1 MAPKHSTATKVALGD
16 IATKQAELSECPLVK
31 VMYFLL
37 NRDATGV
44 GNLSVHKKTHS
55 HRTHK
60 TSVSLAKLP
69 FKDGQKTKKLARKF
83 EEGQDVLARWFYV
96 FICSV
101 CNSGP
106 EYLKRLPLRCYCS
119 SSRRTRAGKLWPI
132 ARPPLRRGKRRGRR
146 PRRTLQ
152 TSNPEIDGEEEP
164 KDDCQFSGLDT
175 DLVSNL
181 DQEVQLNHLKN
192 SITNYFGAAGRMA
205 CGEKYRVLARRVT
218 LDGKVQYLV
227 EWEGVTASDA
237 EEKLEESHQT
247 VKTMERAMEKM
258 KEELRRAKTE
268 FSEKSRLGKRAEQ
281 QRNEALINAEKLT
294 VAFQQNKDI
303 FSEKLKKLCENEGR
317 LKSNLVQCESEREEL
332 QKKCFALEQE
342 MEGMRRHVRKLNEGS
357 SKDQV
362 TLSNMEAEKTEL
374 LSALTESNQKI
385 SILESELTAKDKI
398 LEEKGSLKR
407 ENQELRTLTT
417 QQSERLVECQREIEE
432 TQSELASLEDAEEKL
447 EESHQTMKTMERAME
462 KMKEEL
468 RRVKTEFSEQS
479 RLGKRKLN
487 EGSSKDQVTLSNMEA
502 EKTELLSALT
512 ESNQKISILESELT
526 AKDKILEEKGSLK
539 RENQELRTLTT
550 QQSERLV
557 ECQRE
562 IEETQ
567 SELASLES
575 ILSQLNNR
583 EVEVGTINTKPS
595 SSNHSLSSS
604 SLGNSS
610 EQTKAL
616 VQDLRLQ
623 LSEKE
628 AEIQKLQEESTFRK
642 AAQHLSQMSQGSR
655 SSTETELS
663 SMKPEKK
670 YQQLQPLILGL
681 EEEKRRQES
690 QIRKLQSQLVE
701 AEAEICSLQT
711 RMDQRTSQF
720 QEIQNEL
727 LDKAAEADKLEQEMK
742 KRNSQ
747 LSAMEK
753 QLAEKSSAYSTAV
766 SRTSDLELELM
777 ESNNQ
782 IQSLKRIL
790 KKEQKDIL
798 LAGENAQKLHIEQCK
813 ELEGKIEMLQ
823 SDVEQKQLKL
833 KEQARML
840 SILQQDSEAK
850 HRRVESLESA
860 LAQTRQE
867 LEIKTKRNGE
877 AFQDF
882 QDQAEQAAEK
892 IRYLEA
898 ALSTCK
904 DELKFYL
911 REVEDHKE
919 HFEMQLRKKS
929 EEGHL
934 LQKELKCSMLTLQE
948 TSEQNVLLQ
957 QTLQQQQQ
965 MLQQGSGRIGEL
977 EDSQGE
983 LERQVSKLEQDLQ
996 KQKQAAKEE
1005 LGNTEE
1011 KLRKVCQESEDKERQ
1026 RTQLLEAQLM
1036 KVRGEL
1042 VDTMGQLQELSDV
1055 LQKTQLSAGEKEA
1068 AIEKLATELR
1078 ECKGE
1083 LEDRNNKLL
1092 DMDQALKERQW
1103 KLKQRAGQITK
1114 LDVTVRAHKNEME
1127 QKIIGLEAQ
1136 VKEGH
1141 RLIESLE
1148 ERLEFAKEQLQE
1160 KHRFEKEALEL
1171 GKQVR
1176 LAREQLQHTHLE
1188 LQEAGRQGER
1198 LAQEL
1203 DETIQLSQEKE
1214 ANTIRLAEE
1223 LGATQARSRQVEVQ
1237 MLAKLK
1243 ALQEEMEQLREAHRQ
1258 ELSGLQESQA
1268 KLLMS
1273 TGTLSSSLKS
1283 TQDNLNERLHEIKR
1297 ELEEAERNILNLQA
1311 ELHIRDGVI
1320 QAAKEALVIKESEVA
1335 RLQAKISS
1343 YERTVGLQNTSSLSM
1358 LSFVGQSNARVNE
1371 SLMQTQSSFRDL
1383 RQSRSAS
1390 DTNPHCSDTDSLDL
1404 PRSIAGSLEDSVM
1417 LLIKSNKGLQ
1427 GSIEND
1433 GTCIQDESSFN
1444 PLTYTVADETLIDS
1458 DVSDSD
1464 KPDLDTLSGML
1475 RFINNEMTEQASF
1488 HRSAGLPGLKKITDH
1503 QVL

>member
-1 MAPKHSTATKVALGD
+1 MFHNREEDLTA
-16 IATKQAELSECPLVK
+16 
-31 VMYFLL
+31 
-37 NRDATGV
+37 N
-44 GNLSVHKKTHS
+44 
-55 HRTHK
+55 
-60 TSVSLAKLP
+60 
-69 FKDGQKTKKLARKF
+69 
-83 EEGQDVLARWFYV
+83 VLAIR
-96 FICSV
+96 
-101 CNSGP
+101 
-106 EYLKRLPLRCYCS
+106 KRLKSTEKSLQNLGEELKDNSSEHSDYSSQCSFPVGLTLEDLDWPDEAEPLSSSQHITRSRRMAEHKRPSNSAGANTSSRVRANGQVHCHNCMTLSFSGLSS
-119 SSRRTRAGKLWPI
+119 SSRMIELENKKL
-132 ARPPLRRGKRRGRR
+132 RK
-146 PRRTLQ
+146 TLSVIQ
-152 TSNPEIDGEEEP
+152 EENNSLISENH
-164 KDDCQFSGLDT
+164 QLLT
-175 DLVSNL
+175 DLESVQFELTDSKSKIRLLESTLTSKVVSVPEL
-181 DQEVQLNHLKN
+181 EDQIIGLEAEVEAQENAL
-192 SITNYFGAAGRMA
+192 R
-205 CGEKYRVLARRVT
+205 
-218 LDGKVQYLV
+218 
-227 EWEGVTASDA
+227 DA

-258 KEELRRAKTE
+258 KEELRRVKTE
-268 FSEKSRLGKRAEQ
+268 FSEQSRLGKRAEQ

-342 MEGMRRHVRKLNEGS
+342 MEGMRRHIRKLKEG
-357 SKDQV
+357 
-362 TLSNMEAEKTEL
+362 
-374 LSALTESNQKI
+374 
-385 SILESELTAKDKI
+385 
-398 LEEKGSLKR
+398 
-407 ENQELRTLTT
+407 
-417 QQSERLVECQREIEE
+417 C
-432 TQSELASLEDAEEKL
+432 
-447 EESHQTMKTMERAME
+447 
-462 KMKEEL
+462 
-468 RRVKTEFSEQS
+468 
-479 RLGKRKLN
+479 
-487 EGSSKDQVTLSNMEA
+487 SKDQVTLSNMEA

-583 EVEVGTINTKPS
+583 EVEVGTINTKSS
-595 SSNHSLSSS
+595 SSNHSLSS

-628 AEIQKLQEESTFRK
+628 AEIQKLQAK
-642 AAQHLSQMSQGSR
+642 AAQHLSQMSQGST
-655 SSTETELS
+655 SSTQTELS

-727 LDKAAEADKLEQEMK
+727 LDKAAEANKLEREMK

-747 LSAMEK
+747 LLAVEK

-777 ESNNQ
+777 ENNNQ

-790 KKEQKDIL
+790 KKEQKDAL
-798 LAGENAQKLHIEQCK
+798 LAGENAQTLHIEQCK

-850 HRRVESLESA
+850 HRRVESLQSA

-867 LEIKTKRNGE
+867 LEIKTKRNDE
-877 AFQDF
+877 AFRDF

-919 HFEMQLRKKS
+919 HFEMQLQKKS
-929 EEGHL
+929 EEVHL
-934 LQKELKCSMLTLQE
+934 LQKEMKCSMLTLQE
-948 TSEQNVLLQ
+948 TSEQNMLLQ

-977 EDSQGE
+977 EDSQAE
-983 LERQVSKLEQDLQ
+983 LERQVSKLEQELQ

-1026 RTQLLEAQLM
+1026 MKMEMDDCRNKLTEVEKELLKLRRDSNTKASQLDLLECTLHETQGQLDKKSDLVVDLEEKLHRSEADRRNSLQRTQLLEAQLM

-1042 VDTMGQLQELSDV
+1042 VDTMGQLQELSDM
-1055 LQKTQLSAGEKEA
+1055 LQKTQLSVGEKEA

-1083 LEDRNNKLL
+1083 LEDRNNELL

-1103 KLKQRAGQITK
+1103 ELKQRAGQITK
-1114 LDVTVRAHKNEME
+1114 LDVTVRDHKNEME
-1127 QKIIGLEAQ
+1127 QKIIGLEAE
-1136 VKEGH
+1136 VKEGQK
-1141 RLIESLE
+1141 LIESLE
-1148 ERLEFAKEQLQE
+1148 EKLQFAKKQLQE
-1160 KHRFEKEALEL
+1160 KHMFEKDSLELTRDQLQRTQLELQEARRQGGQLVQELDKTNQEKVGLLDEIQELIKTHLREKNKFEMEALEL
-1171 GKQVR
+1171 EKQVR

-1214 ANTIRLAEE
+1214 VNTIRLAEE

-1237 MLAKLK
+1237 MQAKLK
-1243 ALQEEMEQLREAHRQ
+1243 ALQEEMEQLQEAHRQ
-1258 ELSGLQESQA
+1258 ELLGLQESQA

-1320 QAAKEALVIKESEVA
+1320 QAANEALVIKESEVA

-1358 LSFVGQSNARVNE
+1358 LSFVGQSNAHVNE
-1371 SLMQTQSSFRDL
+1371 SVMQTQSSFRDL

-1404 PRSIAGSLEDSVM
+1404 PRSIADSLENSIM
-1417 LLIKSNKGLQ
+1417 PLMKSNKGLQ

-1458 DVSDSD
+1458 DVSDSG

-1475 RFINNEMTEQASF
+1475 RFINNEMTEPASF
-1488 HRSAGLPGLKKITDH
+1488 HRSAVLPGLKQITDH
-1503 QVL
+1503 QKKKKRASTGKS

>member
-1 MAPKHSTATKVALGD
+1 MFHNREEDLTA
-16 IATKQAELSECPLVK
+16 
-31 VMYFLL
+31 
-37 NRDATGV
+37 N
-44 GNLSVHKKTHS
+44 
-55 HRTHK
+55 
-60 TSVSLAKLP
+60 
-69 FKDGQKTKKLARKF
+69 
-83 EEGQDVLARWFYV
+83 VLAIR
-96 FICSV
+96 
-101 CNSGP
+101 
-106 EYLKRLPLRCYCS
+106 KRLKSTEKSLQNLGEELKDNSSEHSDYSSQCSFPVGLTLEDLDWPDEAEPLSSSQHITRSRRMAEHKRPSNSAGANTSSRVRANGQVHCHNCMTLSFSGLSS
-119 SSRRTRAGKLWPI
+119 SSRMIELENKKL
-132 ARPPLRRGKRRGRR
+132 RK
-146 PRRTLQ
+146 TLSVIQ
-152 TSNPEIDGEEEP
+152 EENNSLISENH
-164 KDDCQFSGLDT
+164 QLLT
-175 DLVSNL
+175 DLESVQFELTDSKSKIRLLESTLTSKVVSVPEL
-181 DQEVQLNHLKN
+181 EDQIIGLEAEVEAQENAL
-192 SITNYFGAAGRMA
+192 R
-205 CGEKYRVLARRVT
+205 
-218 LDGKVQYLV
+218 
-227 EWEGVTASDA
+227 DA

-258 KEELRRAKTE
+258 KEELRRVKTE
-268 FSEKSRLGKRAEQ
+268 FSEQSRLGKRAEQ

-342 MEGMRRHVRKLNEGS
+342 MEGMRRHIRKLKEG
-357 SKDQV
+357 
-362 TLSNMEAEKTEL
+362 
-374 LSALTESNQKI
+374 
-385 SILESELTAKDKI
+385 
-398 LEEKGSLKR
+398 
-407 ENQELRTLTT
+407 
-417 QQSERLVECQREIEE
+417 C
-432 TQSELASLEDAEEKL
+432 
-447 EESHQTMKTMERAME
+447 
-462 KMKEEL
+462 
-468 RRVKTEFSEQS
+468 
-479 RLGKRKLN
+479 
-487 EGSSKDQVTLSNMEA
+487 SKDQVTLSNMEA

-583 EVEVGTINTKPS
+583 EVEVGTINTKSS
-595 SSNHSLSSS
+595 SSNHSLSS

-628 AEIQKLQEESTFRK
+628 AEIQKLQAK
-642 AAQHLSQMSQGSR
+642 AAQHLSQMSQGST
-655 SSTETELS
+655 SSTQTELS
-663 SMKPEKK
+663 SMKPAEKK

-727 LDKAAEADKLEQEMK
+727 LDKAAEANKLEREMK

-747 LSAMEK
+747 LLAVEK

-777 ESNNQ
+777 ENNNQ

-790 KKEQKDIL
+790 KKEQKDAL
-798 LAGENAQKLHIEQCK
+798 LAGENAQTLHIEQCK

-850 HRRVESLESA
+850 HRRVESLQSA

-867 LEIKTKRNGE
+867 LEIKTKRNDE
-877 AFQDF
+877 AFRDF

-919 HFEMQLRKKS
+919 HFEMQLQKKS
-929 EEGHL
+929 EEVHL
-934 LQKELKCSMLTLQE
+934 LQKEMKCSMLTLQE
-948 TSEQNVLLQ
+948 TSEQNMLLQ

-977 EDSQGE
+977 EDSQAE
-983 LERQVSKLEQDLQ
+983 LERQVSKLEQELQ

-1026 RTQLLEAQLM
+1026 MKMEMDDCRNKLTEVEKELLKLRRDSNTKASQLDLLECTLHETQGQLDKKSDLVVDLEEKLHRSEADRRNSLQRTQLLEAQLM

-1042 VDTMGQLQELSDV
+1042 VDTMGQLQELSDM
-1055 LQKTQLSAGEKEA
+1055 LQKTQLSVGEKEA

-1083 LEDRNNKLL
+1083 LEDRNNELL

-1103 KLKQRAGQITK
+1103 ELKQRAGQITK
-1114 LDVTVRAHKNEME
+1114 LDVTVRDHKNEME
-1127 QKIIGLEAQ
+1127 QKIIGLEAE
-1136 VKEGH
+1136 VKEGQK
-1141 RLIESLE
+1141 LIESLE
-1148 ERLEFAKEQLQE
+1148 EKLQFAKKQLQE
-1160 KHRFEKEALEL
+1160 KHMFEKDSLELTRDQLQRTQLELQEARRQGGQLVQELDKTNQEKVGLLDEIQELIKTHLREKNKFEMEALEL
-1171 GKQVR
+1171 EKQVR

-1214 ANTIRLAEE
+1214 VNTIRLAEE

-1237 MLAKLK
+1237 MQAKLK
-1243 ALQEEMEQLREAHRQ
+1243 ALQEEMEQLQEAHRQ
-1258 ELSGLQESQA
+1258 ELLGLQESQA

-1320 QAAKEALVIKESEVA
+1320 QAANEALVIKESEVA

-1358 LSFVGQSNARVNE
+1358 LSFVGQSNAHVNE
-1371 SLMQTQSSFRDL
+1371 SVMQTQSSFRDL

-1404 PRSIAGSLEDSVM
+1404 PRSIADSLENSIM
-1417 LLIKSNKGLQ
+1417 PLMKSNKGLQ

-1458 DVSDSD
+1458 DVSDSG

-1475 RFINNEMTEQASF
+1475 RFINNEMTEPASF
-1488 HRSAGLPGLKKITDH
+1488 HRSAVLPGLKQITDH
-1503 QVL
+1503 QHQ

>member
-1 MAPKHSTATKVALGD
+1 MFHNREEDLTA
-16 IATKQAELSECPLVK
+16 
-31 VMYFLL
+31 
-37 NRDATGV
+37 N
-44 GNLSVHKKTHS
+44 
-55 HRTHK
+55 
-60 TSVSLAKLP
+60 
-69 FKDGQKTKKLARKF
+69 
-83 EEGQDVLARWFYV
+83 VLAIR
-96 FICSV
+96 
-101 CNSGP
+101 
-106 EYLKRLPLRCYCS
+106 KRLKSTEKSLQNLGEELKDNSSEHSDYSSQCSFPVGLTLEDLDWPDEAEPLSSSQHITRSRRMAEHKRPSNSAGANTSSRVRANGQVHCHNCMTLSFSGLSS
-119 SSRRTRAGKLWPI
+119 SSRMIELENKKL
-132 ARPPLRRGKRRGRR
+132 RK
-146 PRRTLQ
+146 TLSVIQ
-152 TSNPEIDGEEEP
+152 EENNSLISENH
-164 KDDCQFSGLDT
+164 QLLT
-175 DLVSNL
+175 DLESVQFELTDSKSKIRLLESTLTSKVVSVPEL
-181 DQEVQLNHLKN
+181 EDQIIGLEAEVEAQENAL
-192 SITNYFGAAGRMA
+192 R
-205 CGEKYRVLARRVT
+205 
-218 LDGKVQYLV
+218 
-227 EWEGVTASDA
+227 DA

-258 KEELRRAKTE
+258 KEELRRVKTE
-268 FSEKSRLGKRAEQ
+268 FSEQSRLGKRAEQ

-342 MEGMRRHVRKLNEGS
+342 MEGMRRHIRKLKEG
-357 SKDQV
+357 
-362 TLSNMEAEKTEL
+362 
-374 LSALTESNQKI
+374 
-385 SILESELTAKDKI
+385 
-398 LEEKGSLKR
+398 
-407 ENQELRTLTT
+407 
-417 QQSERLVECQREIEE
+417 C
-432 TQSELASLEDAEEKL
+432 
-447 EESHQTMKTMERAME
+447 
-462 KMKEEL
+462 
-468 RRVKTEFSEQS
+468 
-479 RLGKRKLN
+479 
-487 EGSSKDQVTLSNMEA
+487 SKDQVTLSNMEA

-583 EVEVGTINTKPS
+583 EVEVGTINTKSS
-595 SSNHSLSSS
+595 SSNHSLSS

-628 AEIQKLQEESTFRK
+628 AEIQKLQAK
-642 AAQHLSQMSQGSR
+642 AAQHLSQMSQGST
-655 SSTETELS
+655 SSTQTELS
-663 SMKPEKK
+663 SMKPAEKK

-727 LDKAAEADKLEQEMK
+727 LDKAAEANKLEREMK

-747 LSAMEK
+747 LLAVEK

-777 ESNNQ
+777 ENNNQ

-790 KKEQKDIL
+790 KKEQKDAL
-798 LAGENAQKLHIEQCK
+798 LAGENAQTLHIEQCK

-850 HRRVESLESA
+850 HRRVESLQSA

-867 LEIKTKRNGE
+867 LEIKTKRNDE
-877 AFQDF
+877 AFRDF

-919 HFEMQLRKKS
+919 HFEMQLQKKS
-929 EEGHL
+929 EEVHL
-934 LQKELKCSMLTLQE
+934 LQKEMKCSMLTLQE
-948 TSEQNVLLQ
+948 TSEQNMLLQ

-977 EDSQGE
+977 EDSQAE
-983 LERQVSKLEQDLQ
+983 LERQVSKLEQELQ

-1026 RTQLLEAQLM
+1026 MKMEMDDCRNKLTEVEKELLKLRRDSNTKASQLDLLECTLHETQGQLDKKSDLVVDLEEKLHRSEADRRNSLQRTQLLEAQLM

-1042 VDTMGQLQELSDV
+1042 VDTMGQLQELSDM
-1055 LQKTQLSAGEKEA
+1055 LQKTQLSVGEKEA

-1083 LEDRNNKLL
+1083 LEDRNNELL

-1103 KLKQRAGQITK
+1103 ELKQRAGQITK
-1114 LDVTVRAHKNEME
+1114 LDVTVRDHKNEME
-1127 QKIIGLEAQ
+1127 QKIIGLEAE
-1136 VKEGH
+1136 VKEGQK
-1141 RLIESLE
+1141 LIESLE
-1148 ERLEFAKEQLQE
+1148 EKLQFAKKQLQE
-1160 KHRFEKEALEL
+1160 KHMFEKDSLELTRDQLQRTQLELQEARRQGGQLVQELDKTNQEKVGLLDEIQELIKTHLREKNKFEMEALEL
-1171 GKQVR
+1171 EKQVR

-1214 ANTIRLAEE
+1214 VNTIRLAEE

-1237 MLAKLK
+1237 MQAKLK
-1243 ALQEEMEQLREAHRQ
+1243 ALQEEMEQLQEAHRQ
-1258 ELSGLQESQA
+1258 ELLGLQESQA

-1320 QAAKEALVIKESEVA
+1320 QAANEALVIKESEVA

-1358 LSFVGQSNARVNE
+1358 LSFVGQSNAHVNE
-1371 SLMQTQSSFRDL
+1371 SVMQTQSSFRDL

-1404 PRSIAGSLEDSVM
+1404 PRSIADSLENSIM
-1417 LLIKSNKGLQ
+1417 PLMKSNKGLQ

-1458 DVSDSD
+1458 DVSDSG

-1475 RFINNEMTEQASF
+1475 RFINNEMTEPASF
-1488 HRSAGLPGLKKITDH
+1488 HRSAVLPGLKQITDH
-1503 QVL
+1503 QKKKKRASTGKS

>member
-1 MAPKHSTATKVALGD
+1 MFQNREENLTANVVA
-16 IATKQAELSECPLVK
+16 I
-31 VMYFLL
+31 
-37 NRDATGV
+37 R
-44 GNLSVHKKTHS
+44 
-55 HRTHK
+55 
-60 TSVSLAKLP
+60 
-69 FKDGQKTKKLARKF
+69 
-83 EEGQDVLARWFYV
+83 
-96 FICSV
+96 
-101 CNSGP
+101 
-106 EYLKRLPLRCYCS
+106 KRLKCTEQSLQNLGEELKDNSSDHSDYSSQCSFPVGLTLEDLDWPDEAEPLSSSQHITRSRRMAEHKRPSNSAGANTSSRSFSGLSS
-119 SSRRTRAGKLWPI
+119 SSRMIELENEKLRKKLSVI
-132 ARPPLRRGKRRGRR
+132 
-146 PRRTLQ
+146 Q
-152 TSNPEIDGEEEP
+152 EENNSLISENH
-164 KDDCQFSGLDT
+164 QLLT
-175 DLVSNL
+175 DLESVQFELTDSKSKIRILESTLTSKVVSVPEL
-181 DQEVQLNHLKN
+181 EDQIIGLEAEVEAQENAL
-192 SITNYFGAAGRMA
+192 R
-205 CGEKYRVLARRVT
+205 
-218 LDGKVQYLV
+218 
-227 EWEGVTASDA
+227 DA

-342 MEGMRRHVRKLNEGS
+342 MEGMRRHIRKLNEGS

-374 LSALTESNQKI
+374 LCALNESNQKI

-398 LEEKGSLKR
+398 LEER
-407 ENQELRTLTT
+407 
-417 QQSERLVECQREIEE
+417 
-432 TQSELASLEDAEEKL
+432 
-447 EESHQTMKTMERAME
+447 
-462 KMKEEL
+462 
-468 RRVKTEFSEQS
+468 
-479 RLGKRKLN
+479 
-487 EGSSKDQVTLSNMEA
+487 
-502 EKTELLSALT
+502 
-512 ESNQKISILESELT
+512 
-526 AKDKILEEKGSLK
+526 GSLK

-604 SLGNSS
+604 LGNSS

-623 LSEKE
+623 LSVKE
-628 AEIQKLQEESTFRK
+628 AEIQKLQAESTFRK
-642 AAQHLSQMSQGSR
+642 AAQHLSQTNQGSA
-655 SSTETELS
+655 SSTQTELS

-727 LDKAAEADKLEQEMK
+727 LDKAAEANKLEQEMK

-753 QLAEKSSAYSTAV
+753 QLAEKSNAYSTAV

-833 KEQARML
+833 KEQARIL
-840 SILQQDSEAK
+840 SVLQQDSKAK

-860 LAQTRQE
+860 LAQTQQE
-867 LEIKTKRNGE
+867 LEIKTKRNDE
-877 AFQDF
+877 AFRDF

-919 HFEMQLRKKS
+919 HFEMQLQKKS
-929 EEGHL
+929 EEVHL
-934 LQKELKCSMLTLQE
+934 LQKEMKCSMLTLQE

-965 MLQQGSGRIGEL
+965 MLLQGSGRIGEL
-977 EDSQGE
+977 EDSQTE
-983 LERQVSKLEQDLQ
+983 LERQVSKLEQELQ

-1011 KLRKVCQESEDKERQ
+1011 KLRKVYQESEDKERQ
-1026 RTQLLEAQLM
+1026 MKMEMDDCRNKLMEVEKELLRLRRDSNTKASQLDLLECTLHETQGQLDKKSDLVIDLEEKLHRSEADRRNSLQRTLLLEAQLM

-1055 LQKTQLSAGEKEA
+1055 LQKTQLSTGEKEA

-1083 LEDRNNKLL
+1083 LEDRNNELL

-1103 KLKQRAGQITK
+1103 ELKQRADQITK

-1127 QKIIGLEAQ
+1127 QKIIGLEAE

-1148 ERLEFAKEQLQE
+1148 ERLEFTKEQLQE

-1176 LAREQLQHTHLE
+1176 LAQEQLQHTHLE

-1223 LGATQARSRQVEVQ
+1223 LGAAQARSRQVEVQ
-1237 MLAKLK
+1237 MQAKLK

-1258 ELSGLQESQA
+1258 ELLGLQESQA

-1320 QAAKEALVIKESEVA
+1320 QAANEALVIKESEVA

-1358 LSFVGQSNARVNE
+1358 LSFVGQCNAHVNE

-1383 RQSRSAS
+1383 HQSRSAS

-1404 PRSIAGSLEDSVM
+1404 PRSIADSLEDSM
-1417 LLIKSNKGLQ
+1417 MPLIKSNKGMQ

-1475 RFINNEMTEQASF
+1475 RFINNEMTEPASF
-1488 HRSAGLPGLKKITDH
+1488 HRSAGLPGLKQITDH
-1503 QVL
+1503 QKKRASTLKSKRNSLS

>member
-1 MAPKHSTATKVALGD
+1 
-16 IATKQAELSECPLVK
+16 
-31 VMYFLL
+31 
-37 NRDATGV
+37 
-44 GNLSVHKKTHS
+44 
-55 HRTHK
+55 
-60 TSVSLAKLP
+60 
-69 FKDGQKTKKLARKF
+69 
-83 EEGQDVLARWFYV
+83 
-96 FICSV
+96 
-101 CNSGP
+101 
-106 EYLKRLPLRCYCS
+106 
-119 SSRRTRAGKLWPI
+119 
-132 ARPPLRRGKRRGRR
+132 
-146 PRRTLQ
+146 
-152 TSNPEIDGEEEP
+152 
-164 KDDCQFSGLDT
+164 
-175 DLVSNL
+175 
-181 DQEVQLNHLKN
+181 
-192 SITNYFGAAGRMA
+192 
-205 CGEKYRVLARRVT
+205 
-218 LDGKVQYLV
+218 
-227 EWEGVTASDA
+227 
-237 EEKLEESHQT
+237 
-247 VKTMERAMEKM
+247 MERAMEKM

-342 MEGMRRHVRKLNEGS
+342 MEGMRRHIRKLNEGS

-362 TLSNMEAEKTEL
+362 TLSNMEAEK
-374 LSALTESNQKI
+374 
-385 SILESELTAKDKI
+385 
-398 LEEKGSLKR
+398 
-407 ENQELRTLTT
+407 
-417 QQSERLVECQREIEE
+417 
-432 TQSELASLEDAEEKL
+432 
-447 EESHQTMKTMERAME
+447 M
-462 KMKEEL
+462 
-468 RRVKTEFSEQS
+468 
-479 RLGKRKLN
+479 
-487 EGSSKDQVTLSNMEA
+487 
-502 EKTELLSALT
+502 ELLSALT

-604 SLGNSS
+604 LGNSS

-623 LSEKE
+623 LSVKE
-628 AEIQKLQEESTFRK
+628 AEIQKLQAESTFRK
-642 AAQHLSQMSQGSR
+642 AAHHLSQTNQGSAN
-655 SSTETELS
+655 STQTELS
-663 SMKPEKK
+663 NMKPEKK

-701 AEAEICSLQT
+701 AEAEMCSLQT

-742 KRNSQ
+742 KKNSQ
-747 LSAMEK
+747 LSEMEK
-753 QLAEKSSAYSTAV
+753 QLADKSNAYSTAV

-867 LEIKTKRNGE
+867 LEIKTKRNDE
-877 AFQDF
+877 AFRDF
-882 QDQAEQAAEK
+882 QDQTEQAAEK

-898 ALSTCK
+898 ELSTCK

-919 HFEMQLRKKS
+919 HFEMQLQKKS
-929 EEGHL
+929 EEVHL
-934 LQKELKCSMLTLQE
+934 LQKEMKCSMLTLQE

-977 EDSQGE
+977 EDSQAE

-1026 RTQLLEAQLM
+1026 MKMEMDDCRNKLMEVEKELLRLRRDSNTKASQLDLLECTLHETQGQLDKKSDLVVDLEEKLHRSEADRRNSLQRTQLLEAQLM

-1042 VDTMGQLQELSDV
+1042 VDTMGQLQELSDM
-1055 LQKTQLSAGEKEA
+1055 LQKTQLSVGEKES

-1078 ECKGE
+1078 
-1083 LEDRNNKLL
+1083 
-1092 DMDQALKERQW
+1092 
-1103 KLKQRAGQITK
+1103 
-1114 LDVTVRAHKNEME
+1114 
-1127 QKIIGLEAQ
+1127 
-1136 VKEGH
+1136 
-1141 RLIESLE
+1141 
-1148 ERLEFAKEQLQE
+1148 
-1160 KHRFEKEALEL
+1160 
-1171 GKQVR
+1171 
-1176 LAREQLQHTHLE
+1176 
-1188 LQEAGRQGER
+1188 
-1198 LAQEL
+1198 
-1203 DETIQLSQEKE
+1203 
-1214 ANTIRLAEE
+1214 
-1223 LGATQARSRQVEVQ
+1223 
-1237 MLAKLK
+1237 
-1243 ALQEEMEQLREAHRQ
+1243 
-1258 ELSGLQESQA
+1258 
-1268 KLLMS
+1268 
-1273 TGTLSSSLKS
+1273 
-1283 TQDNLNERLHEIKR
+1283 
-1297 ELEEAERNILNLQA
+1297 
-1311 ELHIRDGVI
+1311 
-1320 QAAKEALVIKESEVA
+1320 
-1335 RLQAKISS
+1335 
-1343 YERTVGLQNTSSLSM
+1343 
-1358 LSFVGQSNARVNE
+1358 
-1371 SLMQTQSSFRDL
+1371 
-1383 RQSRSAS
+1383 
-1390 DTNPHCSDTDSLDL
+1390 
-1404 PRSIAGSLEDSVM
+1404 
-1417 LLIKSNKGLQ
+1417 
-1427 GSIEND
+1427 
-1433 GTCIQDESSFN
+1433 
-1444 PLTYTVADETLIDS
+1444 
-1458 DVSDSD
+1458 
-1464 KPDLDTLSGML
+1464 
-1475 RFINNEMTEQASF
+1475 
-1488 HRSAGLPGLKKITDH
+1488 
-1503 QVL
+1503 

>member
-1 MAPKHSTATKVALGD
+1 MFHNREEDLTA
-16 IATKQAELSECPLVK
+16 
-31 VMYFLL
+31 
-37 NRDATGV
+37 N
-44 GNLSVHKKTHS
+44 
-55 HRTHK
+55 
-60 TSVSLAKLP
+60 
-69 FKDGQKTKKLARKF
+69 
-83 EEGQDVLARWFYV
+83 VLAIR
-96 FICSV
+96 
-101 CNSGP
+101 
-106 EYLKRLPLRCYCS
+106 KRLKSTEKSLQNLGEELKDNSSEHSDYSSQCSFPVGLTLEDLDWPDEAEPLSSSQHITRSRRMAEHKRPSNSAGANTSSRSFSGLSS
-119 SSRRTRAGKLWPI
+119 SSRMIELENKKL
-132 ARPPLRRGKRRGRR
+132 RK
-146 PRRTLQ
+146 TLSVIQ
-152 TSNPEIDGEEEP
+152 EENNSLISENH
-164 KDDCQFSGLDT
+164 QLLT
-175 DLVSNL
+175 DLESVQFELTDSKSKIRLLESTLTSKVVSVPEL
-181 DQEVQLNHLKN
+181 EDQIIGLEAEVEAQENAL
-192 SITNYFGAAGRMA
+192 R
-205 CGEKYRVLARRVT
+205 
-218 LDGKVQYLV
+218 
-227 EWEGVTASDA
+227 DA

-258 KEELRRAKTE
+258 KEELRRVKTE
-268 FSEKSRLGKRAEQ
+268 FSEQSRLGKRAEQ

-342 MEGMRRHVRKLNEGS
+342 MEGMRRHIRKLKEG
-357 SKDQV
+357 
-362 TLSNMEAEKTEL
+362 
-374 LSALTESNQKI
+374 
-385 SILESELTAKDKI
+385 
-398 LEEKGSLKR
+398 
-407 ENQELRTLTT
+407 
-417 QQSERLVECQREIEE
+417 C
-432 TQSELASLEDAEEKL
+432 
-447 EESHQTMKTMERAME
+447 
-462 KMKEEL
+462 
-468 RRVKTEFSEQS
+468 
-479 RLGKRKLN
+479 
-487 EGSSKDQVTLSNMEA
+487 SKDQVTLSNMEA

-583 EVEVGTINTKPS
+583 EVEVGTINTKSS
-595 SSNHSLSSS
+595 SSNHSLSS

-628 AEIQKLQEESTFRK
+628 AEIQKLQAK
-642 AAQHLSQMSQGSR
+642 AAQHLSQMSQGST
-655 SSTETELS
+655 SSTQTELS
-663 SMKPEKK
+663 SMKPAEKK

-727 LDKAAEADKLEQEMK
+727 LDKAAEANKLEREMK

-747 LSAMEK
+747 LLAVEK

-777 ESNNQ
+777 ENNNQ

-790 KKEQKDIL
+790 KKEQKDAL
-798 LAGENAQKLHIEQCK
+798 LAGENAQTLHIEQCK

-850 HRRVESLESA
+850 HRRVESLQSA

-867 LEIKTKRNGE
+867 LEIKTKRNDE
-877 AFQDF
+877 AFRDF

-919 HFEMQLRKKS
+919 HFEMQLQKKS
-929 EEGHL
+929 EEVHL
-934 LQKELKCSMLTLQE
+934 LQKEMKCSMLTLQE
-948 TSEQNVLLQ
+948 TSEQNMLLQ

-977 EDSQGE
+977 EDSQAE
-983 LERQVSKLEQDLQ
+983 LERQVSKLEQELQ

-1026 RTQLLEAQLM
+1026 MKMEMDDCRNKLTEVEKELLKLRRDSNTKASQLDLLECTLHETQGQLDKKSDLVVDLEEKLHRSEADRRNSLQRTQLLEAQLM

-1042 VDTMGQLQELSDV
+1042 VDTMGQLQELSDM
-1055 LQKTQLSAGEKEA
+1055 LQKTQLSVGEKEA

-1083 LEDRNNKLL
+1083 LEDRNNELL

-1103 KLKQRAGQITK
+1103 ELKQRAGQITK
-1114 LDVTVRAHKNEME
+1114 LDVTVRDHKNEME
-1127 QKIIGLEAQ
+1127 QKIIGLEAE
-1136 VKEGH
+1136 VKEGQK
-1141 RLIESLE
+1141 LIESLE
-1148 ERLEFAKEQLQE
+1148 EKLQFAKKQLQE
-1160 KHRFEKEALEL
+1160 KHMFEKDSLELTRDQLQRTQLELQEARRQGGQLVQELDKTNQEKVGLLDEIQELIKTHLREKNKFEMEALEL
-1171 GKQVR
+1171 EKQVR

-1214 ANTIRLAEE
+1214 VNTIRLAEE

-1237 MLAKLK
+1237 MQAKLK
-1243 ALQEEMEQLREAHRQ
+1243 ALQEEMEQLQEAHRQ
-1258 ELSGLQESQA
+1258 ELLGLQESQA

-1320 QAAKEALVIKESEVA
+1320 QAANEALVIKESEVA

-1358 LSFVGQSNARVNE
+1358 LSFVGQSNAHVNE
-1371 SLMQTQSSFRDL
+1371 SVMQTQSSFRDL

-1404 PRSIAGSLEDSVM
+1404 PRSIADSLENSIM
-1417 LLIKSNKGLQ
+1417 PLMKSNKGLQ

-1458 DVSDSD
+1458 DVSDSG

-1475 RFINNEMTEQASF
+1475 RFINNEMTEPASF
-1488 HRSAGLPGLKKITDH
+1488 HRSAVLPGLKQITDH
-1503 QVL
+1503 QKKKKRASTGKS

>member
-1 MAPKHSTATKVALGD
+1 MFHNREEDLTANVVA
-16 IATKQAELSECPLVK
+16 I
-31 VMYFLL
+31 
-37 NRDATGV
+37 R
-44 GNLSVHKKTHS
+44 
-55 HRTHK
+55 
-60 TSVSLAKLP
+60 
-69 FKDGQKTKKLARKF
+69 
-83 EEGQDVLARWFYV
+83 
-96 FICSV
+96 
-101 CNSGP
+101 
-106 EYLKRLPLRCYCS
+106 KRLKSTEKSLQNLGEELKDNSSDHSDYSSQCSFPVGLTLEDLDWPDEAEPLSSSQHITRSRRMAEHKRPSNSAGANTSSRVRTNCQVHCHNCMTLSFSGLSS
-119 SSRRTRAGKLWPI
+119 SSRMIELENKKL
-132 ARPPLRRGKRRGRR
+132 RK
-146 PRRTLQ
+146 TLSVIQ
-152 TSNPEIDGEEEP
+152 EENNSLISENH
-164 KDDCQFSGLDT
+164 QLLT
-175 DLVSNL
+175 DLESVQFELTDSKSKIRLLESTLTSKVVSVPEL
-181 DQEVQLNHLKN
+181 EDQIIGLEAEVEAQENAL
-192 SITNYFGAAGRMA
+192 R
-205 CGEKYRVLARRVT
+205 
-218 LDGKVQYLV
+218 
-227 EWEGVTASDA
+227 DA

-258 KEELRRAKTE
+258 KEELRRVKTE
-268 FSEKSRLGKRAEQ
+268 FSEQSRLGKRAEQ

-317 LKSNLVQCESEREEL
+317 LKSNLVQCESEREQL

-342 MEGMRRHVRKLNEGS
+342 MEGMRRHIRKLKEG
-357 SKDQV
+357 
-362 TLSNMEAEKTEL
+362 
-374 LSALTESNQKI
+374 
-385 SILESELTAKDKI
+385 
-398 LEEKGSLKR
+398 
-407 ENQELRTLTT
+407 
-417 QQSERLVECQREIEE
+417 C
-432 TQSELASLEDAEEKL
+432 
-447 EESHQTMKTMERAME
+447 
-462 KMKEEL
+462 
-468 RRVKTEFSEQS
+468 
-479 RLGKRKLN
+479 
-487 EGSSKDQVTLSNMEA
+487 SKDQVTLSNMEA

-604 SLGNSS
+604 LGNSS

-616 VQDLRLQ
+616 VQDLGLQ

-628 AEIQKLQEESTFRK
+628 AEIQKLQAK
-642 AAQHLSQMSQGSR
+642 AAQHLSQMSQGST
-655 SSTETELS
+655 SSTQTELS
-663 SMKPEKK
+663 SMKPAEKK

-727 LDKAAEADKLEQEMK
+727 LDKAAEANKLEREMK

-747 LSAMEK
+747 LSAVEK

-777 ESNNQ
+777 ENNNQ

-790 KKEQKDIL
+790 KKEQKDAL
-798 LAGENAQKLHIEQCK
+798 LAGENAQTLHIEQCK

-867 LEIKTKRNGE
+867 LEIKTKRNDE
-877 AFQDF
+877 AFRDF
-882 QDQAEQAAEK
+882 QDQAEKAADK

-919 HFEMQLRKKS
+919 HFEMQLQKKS
-929 EEGHL
+929 EEVHL
-934 LQKELKCSMLTLQE
+934 LQKEMKCSMLTLQE
-948 TSEQNVLLQ
+948 TSEQNMLLQ

-977 EDSQGE
+977 EDSQAE
-983 LERQVSKLEQDLQ
+983 LERQVSKLEQELQ

-1026 RTQLLEAQLM
+1026 MKMEMDDCRNKLTEVEKELLKLRRDSNTKASQLDLLECTLHETQGQLDKKSDLVVDLEEKLHRSEADRRNSLQRTQLLEAQLM

-1042 VDTMGQLQELSDV
+1042 VDTMGQLQELSDM
-1055 LQKTQLSAGEKEA
+1055 LQKTQLSVGEKEA

-1083 LEDRNNKLL
+1083 LEDRNNELL

-1103 KLKQRAGQITK
+1103 ELKQRAGQITK
-1114 LDVTVRAHKNEME
+1114 LDVTVREHKNEME
-1127 QKIIGLEAQ
+1127 QKIIGLEAE
-1136 VKEGH
+1136 VKEGQK
-1141 RLIESLE
+1141 LIESLE
-1148 ERLEFAKEQLQE
+1148 EKLQFAKKQLQE
-1160 KHRFEKEALEL
+1160 KHMFEKDSLELTRDQLQRTQLELQEARRQGGQLVQELDKTNQEKVGLLDEIQELIKTHLREKNKFEMEALEL

-1188 LQEAGRQGER
+1188 LQEAGRPGER

-1214 ANTIRLAEE
+1214 VSTIRLAEE

-1237 MLAKLK
+1237 MQAKLK
-1243 ALQEEMEQLREAHRQ
+1243 ALQEEMEQLQEAHRQ
-1258 ELSGLQESQA
+1258 ELLGLQESQA

-1297 ELEEAERNILNLQA
+1297 ELEKAERNILNLQA

-1320 QAAKEALVIKESEVA
+1320 QAANEALVIKESEVA

-1358 LSFVGQSNARVNE
+1358 LSFVGQSNAHVNE

-1404 PRSIAGSLEDSVM
+1404 PRSIADSLENSIM
-1417 LLIKSNKGLQ
+1417 PLMKSNKGLQ

-1433 GTCIQDESSFN
+1433 GICIQDESSFN

-1475 RFINNEMTEQASF
+1475 RFINNEMTEPASF
-1488 HRSAGLPGLKKITDH
+1488 HRSAVLPGLKQITDH

>member
-1 MAPKHSTATKVALGD
+1 MFHNREEDLTA
-16 IATKQAELSECPLVK
+16 
-31 VMYFLL
+31 
-37 NRDATGV
+37 N
-44 GNLSVHKKTHS
+44 
-55 HRTHK
+55 
-60 TSVSLAKLP
+60 
-69 FKDGQKTKKLARKF
+69 
-83 EEGQDVLARWFYV
+83 VLAIR
-96 FICSV
+96 
-101 CNSGP
+101 
-106 EYLKRLPLRCYCS
+106 KRLKSTEKSLQNLGEELKDNSSEHSDYSSQCSFPVGLTLEDLDWPDEAEPLSSSQHITRSRRMAEHKRPSNSAGANTSSRVRANGQVHCHNCMTLSFSGLSS
-119 SSRRTRAGKLWPI
+119 SSRMIELENKKL
-132 ARPPLRRGKRRGRR
+132 RK
-146 PRRTLQ
+146 TLSVIQ
-152 TSNPEIDGEEEP
+152 EENNSLISENH
-164 KDDCQFSGLDT
+164 QLLT
-175 DLVSNL
+175 DLESVQFELTDSKSKIRLLESTLTSKVVSVPEL
-181 DQEVQLNHLKN
+181 EDQIIGLEAEVEAQENAL
-192 SITNYFGAAGRMA
+192 R
-205 CGEKYRVLARRVT
+205 
-218 LDGKVQYLV
+218 
-227 EWEGVTASDA
+227 DA

-258 KEELRRAKTE
+258 KEELRRVKTE
-268 FSEKSRLGKRAEQ
+268 FSEQSRLGKRAEQ

-342 MEGMRRHVRKLNEGS
+342 MEGMRRHIRKLKEG
-357 SKDQV
+357 
-362 TLSNMEAEKTEL
+362 
-374 LSALTESNQKI
+374 
-385 SILESELTAKDKI
+385 
-398 LEEKGSLKR
+398 
-407 ENQELRTLTT
+407 
-417 QQSERLVECQREIEE
+417 C
-432 TQSELASLEDAEEKL
+432 
-447 EESHQTMKTMERAME
+447 
-462 KMKEEL
+462 
-468 RRVKTEFSEQS
+468 
-479 RLGKRKLN
+479 
-487 EGSSKDQVTLSNMEA
+487 SKDQVTLSNMEA

-583 EVEVGTINTKPS
+583 EVEVGTINTKSS
-595 SSNHSLSSS
+595 SSNHSLSS

-628 AEIQKLQEESTFRK
+628 AEIQKLQAK
-642 AAQHLSQMSQGSR
+642 AAQHLSQMSQGST
-655 SSTETELS
+655 SSTQTELS
-663 SMKPEKK
+663 SMKPAEKK

-727 LDKAAEADKLEQEMK
+727 LDKAAEANKLEREMK

-747 LSAMEK
+747 LLAVEK

-777 ESNNQ
+777 ENNNQ

-790 KKEQKDIL
+790 KKEQKDAL
-798 LAGENAQKLHIEQCK
+798 LAGENAQTLHIEQCK

-850 HRRVESLESA
+850 HRRVESLQSA

-867 LEIKTKRNGE
+867 LEIKTKRNDE
-877 AFQDF
+877 AFRDF

-919 HFEMQLRKKS
+919 HFEMQLQKKS
-929 EEGHL
+929 EEVHL
-934 LQKELKCSMLTLQE
+934 LQKEMKCSMLTLQE
-948 TSEQNVLLQ
+948 TSEQNMLLQ

-977 EDSQGE
+977 EDSQAE
-983 LERQVSKLEQDLQ
+983 LERQVSKLEQELQ

-1026 RTQLLEAQLM
+1026 MKMEMDDCRNKLTEVEKELLKLRRDSNTKASQLDLLECTLHETQGQLDKKSDLVVDLEEKLHRSEADRRNSLQRTQLLEAQLM

-1042 VDTMGQLQELSDV
+1042 VDTMGQLQELSDM
-1055 LQKTQLSAGEKEA
+1055 LQKTQLSVGEKEA

-1083 LEDRNNKLL
+1083 LEDRNNELL

-1103 KLKQRAGQITK
+1103 ELKQRAGQITK
-1114 LDVTVRAHKNEME
+1114 LDVTVRDHKNEME
-1127 QKIIGLEAQ
+1127 QKIIGLEAE
-1136 VKEGH
+1136 VKEGQK
-1141 RLIESLE
+1141 LIESLE
-1148 ERLEFAKEQLQE
+1148 EKLQFAKKQLQE
-1160 KHRFEKEALEL
+1160 KHMFEKDSLELTRDQLQRTQLELQEARRQGGQLVQELDKTNQEKVGLLDEIQELIKTHLREKNKFEMEALEL
-1171 GKQVR
+1171 EKQVR

-1214 ANTIRLAEE
+1214 VNTIRLAEE

-1237 MLAKLK
+1237 MQAKLK
-1243 ALQEEMEQLREAHRQ
+1243 ALQEEMEQLQEAHRQ
-1258 ELSGLQESQA
+1258 ELLGLQESQA

-1320 QAAKEALVIKESEVA
+1320 QAANEALVIKESEVA

-1358 LSFVGQSNARVNE
+1358 LSFVGQSNAHVNE
-1371 SLMQTQSSFRDL
+1371 SVMQTQSSFRDL

-1404 PRSIAGSLEDSVM
+1404 PRSIADSLENSIM
-1417 LLIKSNKGLQ
+1417 PLMKSNKGLQ

-1458 DVSDSD
+1458 DVSDSG

-1475 RFINNEMTEQASF
+1475 RFINNEMTEPASF
-1488 HRSAGLPGLKKITDH
+1488 HRSAVLPGLKQITDH
-1503 QVL
+1503 QKKKRASTGKS